1 MKELYL
7 VAQNA
12 FSISVA
18 EDLPAWV
25 AVRSRY
31 SPFAVL
37 TAEKPVLDVA
47 VRTGHLPQC
56 DAEVIYEPAKPGAG
70 FIAAR
75 VSRLPDSCLALEFIH
90 AERQETRVWMKMP
103 PTLDKADITV
113 GPDSDGKDSCFL
125 THALMIAF
133 MLATAHNGTLL
144 THASAVTF
152 RGKAYLFHGKS
163 GSGKSTHSGL
173 WVKNIAGT
181 ELLNDDNPVVRFSAD
196 GVPMAWGSPWSGKTH
211 CYRNA
216 SAPIG
221 AFTRIVQAP
230 ENALRGLPPLKAYAS
245 LTTSVFFLPF
255 VSDRLMETRHKTIE
269 RLARTVACCEMR
281 CRPDD
286 EAAFVCQKGLS
297 AHSR

>member
-18 EDLPAWV
+18 EDLPAWA
-25 AVRSRY
+25 AVSSRY
-31 SPFAVL
+31 APFAVL
-37 TAEKPVLDVA
+37 TAEKPVLEADI
-47 VRTGHLPQC
+47 RTRQLPQC

-75 VSRLPDSCLALEFIH
+75 VSRLPDSCLAMEFMH
-90 AERQETRVWMKMP
+90 TERQETRVWMKMP
-103 PTLDKADITV
+103 PTLDKADIGV
-113 GPDSDGKDSCFL
+113 GPDSDEGDACFL

-144 THASAVTF
+144 THASAVTL
-152 RGKAYLFHGKS
+152 RGKAYLFQGKS

-196 GVPMAWGSPWSGKTH
+196 GAAMAWGSPWSGKTH

-216 SAPIG
+216 YAPIG

-230 ENALRGLPPLKAYAS
+230 ENALRRLPPLKAYAS
-245 LTTSVFFLPF
+245 LTASVFFLPF
-255 VSDRLMETRHKTIE
+255 VSDRLMEIRHKTIE
-269 RLARTVACCEMR
+269 RLAQTVACCELR

-297 AHSR
+297 AY